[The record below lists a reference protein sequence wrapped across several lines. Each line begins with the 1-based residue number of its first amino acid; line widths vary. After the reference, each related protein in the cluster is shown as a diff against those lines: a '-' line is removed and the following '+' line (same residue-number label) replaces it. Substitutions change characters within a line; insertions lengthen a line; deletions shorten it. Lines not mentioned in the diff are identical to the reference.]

1 MLERHQADVGGHRD
15 AGSANVEVCA
25 SPVVLELP
33 EHRWS
38 VEHLVQAGQIVGE
51 RAHELGKELVPDGLD
66 LASLPR
72 QHEAA
77 S

>member
-1 MLERHQADVGGHRD
+1 VL
-15 AGSANVEVCA
+15 
-25 SPVVLELP
+25 LELP
-33 EHRWS
+33 EHRRS

-51 RAHELGKELVPDGLD
+51 GAYELGEELVPDGVD

-72 QHEAA
+72 QHEAV